1 MEAMSVKVL
10 GAVFDAMYES
20 MFREEHNVRQTIT
33 YAFYD
38 ALAGVRGKADS
49 YKIMKNDAN
58 DNKLIQ
64 TLQGR
69 KSFAIEEN
77 NQEEDAYYLRNFIA
91 SVCPDLREEEQTKA
105 EIVFRFCDYIFYSE
119 KMPDGKE
126 ILIDSERNCVVDE
139 NDIEICKNYG
149 YSKWLFIYMNQGVF
163 LAAARRMR
171 GEIVDE

>member
-20 MFREEHNVRQTIT
+20 MFREEHNVRQTIS

-69 KSFAIEEN
+69 TSFAIEEN

-105 EIVFRFCDYIFYSE
+105 EIVFRFCDYIF
-119 KMPDGKE
+119 
-126 ILIDSERNCVVDE
+126 
-139 NDIEICKNYG
+139 
-149 YSKWLFIYMNQGVF
+149 
-163 LAAARRMR
+163 
-171 GEIVDE
+171 